1 MGLYYLPD
9 YLPGLF
15 MLFWVQEVLT
25 FIEGWGGWGVGV
37 ESVVWLA
44 FFFFFLSKENGYKE
58 NSSVIPWD
66 QFTNC

>member
-25 FIEGWGGWGVGV
+25 FIQGWGVGGGRRC
-37 ESVVWLA
+37 VVG
-44 FFFFFLSKENGYKE
+44 FFFFVSKGNGYKE
-58 NSSVIPWD
+58 NSSEIPWD